1 MDIWQRVGDL
11 RVTYST
17 STPIQMSSD
26 SAHVHTNFPGSGAV
40 PTVRDLTAA
49 ESAGKWICG

>member
-26 SAHVHTNFPGSGAV
+26 SCHVHTNFPGSGAV